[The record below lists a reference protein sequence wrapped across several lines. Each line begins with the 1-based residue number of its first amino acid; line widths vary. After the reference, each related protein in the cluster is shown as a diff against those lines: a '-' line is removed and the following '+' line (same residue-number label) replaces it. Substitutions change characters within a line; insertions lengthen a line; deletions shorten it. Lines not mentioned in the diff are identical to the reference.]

1 MNRYKFIPALLPLL
15 FLFIPAS
22 LFAATAPGTPDLL
35 ASNDSGSSNSDN
47 ITNNNH
53 PVFTGTCTGEEVI
66 TLVIDSVE
74 DSGST
79 YTCASGSYSVSPSS
93 PFADGT
99 YTIGARADDGTDADS
114 ATTLSLT
121 IDTTAPTPTVTDFP
135 AATQTALFTIT
146 IATGEDTSDLLL
158 GDLSATNASVSNFV
172 GASLQSYT
180 VGVTPTADGSVS
192 FRLPQSVYTDTA
204 GNWNDSSPVY
214 SVEADITAPQPVITS
229 AASGTVNAA
238 FTINIDTGE
247 NTTDF
252 IDGDITVTN
261 ASISTISGS
270 DSSYSATVTP
280 SGTGSV
286 TVDIAASAYT
296 DAAGNNSLAA
306 SQFSIEADM
315 TKPTPTITSTASGTQ
330 SRDFEVYID
339 TGEVTT
345 DFIATDIMATNATV
359 SALSGSGSNY
369 VATITPTADGTITL
383 SIVAGVYMDAA
394 GNTSNALATN
404 YTIASDVTAP
414 IPAISS
420 GASAPVTTTFSVTID
435 VGETPSD
442 FTITDISANNATI
455 SNLVLSS
462 GTQYSLDV
470 TPTATGTISIDIDA
484 GGYTDAAGNAN
495 AAASQFTITSDI
507 SAPQPVIT
515 SAASG
520 TVNAAFTVSIDT
532 KETPTGFAVDD
543 IAVTNGTK
551 GTWGVPVSGTVYTLE
566 VTPSGTGSVTVDIG
580 ASAYTDAAGN
590 NSLAASQFSIEADM
604 SAPTP
609 IIYSSASGTQ
619 NGTFSVSIDTGES
632 TSNFVIGDITEA
644 NASLTNFSG
653 SGQTYSVDVTPSG
666 DGAVTLSIA
675 AGAYTDPA
683 GNSNLVSS
691 QFSIEADM
699 SAPTPKIYTNVSGTQ
714 TGAFT
719 VYIDTEESTT
729 GFSVDDIAVTN
740 GTKGT
745 LGVPISGTVYT
756 LEITPSGTGSVTVD
770 IAASAYTDAAGNN
783 SLAASQ
789 FSIEADTQA
798 PTLTTVTIAD
808 SDGDGTAEIGDTV
821 TLSITANEP
830 LSGAPTVT
838 IAGQSASVTTV
849 TAETVYTASYTVTS
863 TSTEGVVAFSIAF
876 QDAAGNSGTSVT
888 STTNSSSVSINHT
901 PTYTISSGSGTA
913 DTYDFTV
920 TFSEAVYN
928 VDSTDFTL
936 STSATSSYASAGT
949 VTSPI
954 TSDNTTYTVRVVD
967 MRNTGTITLG
977 VAAGNNIQ
985 DTTNTALAS
994 ATNTGVYTYTD
1005 STVPTVLSITAVP
1018 SSGTAGSVTYSVLFS
1033 EPVQSVGLGDFTL
1046 SHSDANGVAG
1056 TVDSVTASN
1065 SNQTWDLAVSGIA
1078 VSGNITLSFA
1088 ANSIQDYSNNML
1100 GTPGDTGLY
1109 AFNDIVRP
1117 TITSITPASSSGTS
1131 TSMTFTITFSEEV
1144 LNVSTEDFQLVTSS
1158 TGTDAYGGDMS
1169 MSGSGAT
1176 WTLTLSNIAGNGT
1189 VTLSV
1194 LDSNNINDE
1203 SGNAL
1208 GSASNSATY
1217 TYTDVIAPTVASIVP
1232 SSGSGTA
1239 ASIDFTITFSE
1250 SVINV
1255 GLEDFVLTTTG
1266 ANSGALSDF
1275 QQTNA
1280 RTYSLTAS
1288 GYAGSGT
1295 LSLAIDA
1302 NVQNIEDEFGNAL
1315 TVNSVTGDYV
1325 YTDTTAPT
1333 LDSLVANQ
1341 SAGTAQS
1348 ATFTA
1353 TFSEDVVNID
1363 TSDFFLSGTSSNL
1376 GSITAVAGGNKV
1388 WTITASGFEG
1398 TGVITLGVQVTS
1410 NGQNITDGDN
1420 NALGNSSLTASYSFT
1435 DQAAIDA
1442 HLATTAVGA
1451 SVVGKVM
1458 NNIARK
1464 TISSRT
1470 GRRLEGASGGTVQC
1484 RDLGSCFNVG
1494 GWTEISSDDFR
1505 DALVLH
1511 NKRLYQSKL
1520 EGLGYHKEAQG
1531 LEAIERNTGGYRAR
1545 GLDAY
1550 TSVSFGY
1557 LNREGDAGYDGDGL
1571 SLMIGADYV
1580 LGERFLFGAMSAFE
1594 RAKIDFT
1601 DDANGKFE
1609 RDGLRLEFYQGV
1621 RLLENVYVDNSFT
1634 FAHYNNEIYADNRS
1648 GKTDSRLLGITTTL
1662 RGNMNF
1668 GGAALQP
1675 YLQGSYSYETFD
1687 AYTTSMNDS
1696 VPEQSLE
1703 TTLGSLGLDIQAQ
1716 KALFGPLRPYA
1727 GVQYT
1732 WDISDADDITLANGD
1747 VFENDVFSGSFN
1759 MGMELIIDNGHFFD
1773 NFTAHIEYHDT
1784 GLFTDN
1790 RSYQA
1795 QMGIGIRF

>member
-1 MNRYKFIPALLPLL
+1 MNRYKFIQALLPLL

-22 LFAATAPGTPDLL
+22 LFAATAPGTPDLE

-47 ITNNNH
+47 ITNNNS
-53 PVFTGTCTGEEVI
+53 PVFTGTCTDSEDI
-66 TLVIDSVE
+66 TLLIDSAE
-74 DSGST
+74 DSSSVYTCSSST
-79 YTCASGSYSVSPSS
+79 YSLSPSNL
-93 PFADGT
+93 FADGT
-99 YTIGARADDGTDADS
+99 YTIRARADDGTDADS
-114 ATTLSLT
+114 ATLSLT
-121 IDTTAPTPTVTDFP
+121 IDTTAPTPT
-135 AATQTALFTIT
+135 
-146 IATGEDTSDLLL
+146 
-158 GDLSATNASVSNFV
+158 
-172 GASLQSYT
+172 
-180 VGVTPTADGSVS
+180 
-192 FRLPQSVYTDTA
+192 
-204 GNWNDSSPVY
+204 
-214 SVEADITAPQPVITS
+214 
-229 AASGTVNAA
+229 
-238 FTINIDTGE
+238 
-247 NTTDF
+247 
-252 IDGDITVTN
+252 
-261 ASISTISGS
+261 
-270 DSSYSATVTP
+270 
-280 SGTGSV
+280 
-286 TVDIAASAYT
+286 
-296 DAAGNNSLAA
+296 
-306 SQFSIEADM
+306 
-315 TKPTPTITSTASGTQ
+315 ITSTASGSQ

-339 TGEVTT
+339 TEELTT
-345 DFIATDIMATNATV
+345 DFIATDITPSNATV

-383 SIVAGVYMDAA
+383 SIAAGVYADAA

-404 YTIASDVTAP
+404 YTIASDITAP
-414 IPAISS
+414 TPTISS
-420 GASAPVTTTFSVTID
+420 SASAPVTTTFSVTID

-442 FTITDISANNATI
+442 FTISDISANNATI

-462 GTQYSLDV
+462 GTQYNLDV

-495 AAASQFTITSDI
+495 AAASQFTIASDI
-507 SAPQPVIT
+507 DAPQPVIT
-515 SAASG
+515 STSSG

-532 KETPTGFAVDD
+532 GETPTGFAIDD

-551 GTWGVPVSGTVYTLE
+551 GTLVVPVSGTIYTLE
-566 VTPSGTGSVTVDIG
+566 ITPSGTGSVTVDIA
-580 ASAYTDAAGN
+580 ASAYTDAAGHN
-590 NSLAASQFSIEADM
+590 NLAASQFSIEADM

-632 TSNFVIGDITEA
+632 TSDFAVGDITEV
-644 NASLTNFSG
+644 NASLINFVG
-653 SGQTYSVDVTPSG
+653 SGQTYSVDVTPLG

-675 AGAYTDPA
+675 AGVYTDPA
-683 GNSNLVSS
+683 GNNNLVSS

-699 SAPTPKIYTNVSGTQ
+699 TAPTPTIYANVSGKQ
-714 TGAFT
+714 TSAFT
-719 VYIDTEESTT
+719 VYIDTGESTT
-729 GFSVDDIAVTN
+729 GFSQSSITPTNATLSNFGGSGSFYYVT
-740 GTKGT
+740 
-745 LGVPISGTVYT
+745 V
-756 LEITPSGTGSVTVD
+756 TPSGTNTITLS
-770 IAASAYTDAAGNN
+770 IAADAYADAAGNN
-783 SLAASQ
+783 NNAATD
-789 FSIEADTQA
+789 FTINADTDV
-798 PTLTTVTIAD
+798 PILTTVTIAD
-808 SDGDGTAEIGDTV
+808 SDADGTAEIGDTV
-821 TLSITANEP
+821 TLSITANEE

-876 QDAAGNSGTSVT
+876 QDAAGNNGTAVT
-888 STTNSSSVSINHT
+888 STTDGSSVSINHT
-901 PTYTISSGSGTA
+901 PTYTISSGLGTA
-913 DTYDFTV
+913 DTYDFIV
-920 TFSEAVYN
+920 TFSEAVDN
-928 VDSTDFTL
+928 VDSTDFTV
-936 STSATSSYASAGT
+936 STNAGGAYASAGT
-949 VTSPI
+949 ITSPI

-967 MRNTGTITLG
+967 MRDSGTVTLG
-977 VAAGNNIQ
+977 VASGNNIQ
-985 DTTNTALAS
+985 DTTNTTLAS
-994 ATNTGVYTYTD
+994 TTNTGAYTYTD
-1005 STVPTVLSITAVP
+1005 STVPTVLSITAAP
-1018 SSGTAGSVTYSVLFS
+1018 TSGTAGSVTYSVLFS
-1033 EPVQSVGLGDFTL
+1033 EPVQSVGSGDFTL

-1065 SNQTWDLAVSGIA
+1065 SNQTWDVAVSGIA

-1088 ANSIQDYSNNML
+1088 ANSIQDYSNNAL

-1117 TITSITPASSSGTS
+1117 TITSITPASLSGTS
-1131 TSMTFTITFSEEV
+1131 TSTTFTITFSEEV
-1144 LNVSTEDFQLVTSS
+1144 LNVSTDDFQGVTSS
-1158 TGTDAYGGDMS
+1158 TGTDAYAGDVS
-1169 MSGSGAT
+1169 MSGSGTT

-1194 LDSNNINDE
+1194 LDSNNISDE

-1239 ASIDFTITFSE
+1239 TSIDFTITFSE

-1266 ANSGALSDF
+1266 ANSGTLSDF

-1363 TSDFFLSGTSSNL
+1363 TSDFLLSGTSSNL

-1470 GRRLEGASGGTVQC
+1470 GRRLEGTSGGTVQC

-1511 NKRLYQSKL
+1511 NKKLYQNKL

-1531 LEAIERNTGGYRAR
+1531 LEAIERNTGGYRSR

-1557 LNREGDAGYDGDGL
+1557 LNRKGDVGYDGDGL

-1580 LGERFLFGAMSAFE
+1580 LGERFLFGAMSSFE

-1601 DDANGKFE
+1601 DDVNGKFE
-1609 RDGLRLEFYQGV
+1609 RDGLRLEFYQGA
-1621 RLLENVYVDNSFT
+1621 RLFENVYVDNSFT
-1634 FAHYNNEIYADNRS
+1634 FAHYSNEIYADNRS

-1727 GVQYT
+1727 GMQYT